1 MSENKYKK
9 VVDGLIKGI
18 NNTWITHLQKSKIGK
33 VVSIKLPIKK
43 IDDININVYLF
54 IHNTPKGCYVR
65 INIKSNNINIKN
77 LFYAKN
83 FTFDSSSE
91 TELYNFFNDLENLKL
106 DYHGNLAKNGDNI
119 EIDILNSFDGLVIE
133 GIIFDDIDDKKC
145 CVCKNFTNTK
155 TLCNHHYCYRCRSK
169 NVEITQNDNCP
180 ICRKDLN
187 NKCMCSSCNDEEY
200 DEDEDED
207 ENEDEDEDENEDEDE
222 DQHQDENKHEN

>member
-1 MSENKYKK
+1 MSESKYKK
-9 VVDGLIKGI
+9 AVDGLIKGI
-18 NNTWITHLQKSKIGK
+18 NNTWINRLQKSKIGE

-43 IDDININVYLF
+43 IDDINIIVYLF

-106 DYHGNLAKNGDNI
+106 DYHGNLTKNGDNI

-145 CVCKNFTNTK
+145 CVCKNFTNT
-155 TLCNHHYCYRCRSK
+155 TTSCNHQYCYRCRSK
-169 NVEITQNDNCP
+169 NVEITKNDICP

-187 NKCMCSSCNDEEY
+187 NKCSCSSCNDEEY
-200 DEDEDED
+200 DEDDDDDDDDDEDDEYDED
-207 ENEDEDEDENEDEDE
+207 ENENEN
-222 DQHQDENKHEN
+222 